1 MEAVVVDA
9 GSKLLKAGFAV
20 PDQAPSM
27 VTAFPYE
34 CWSFCSEWNPRL
46 WIIGLFC
53 LCLAKKKISFE
64 NLGKFSV
71 DDPFIVIVEILGFFT
86 AN

>member
-1 MEAVVVDA
+1 MN
-9 GSKLLKAGFAV
+9 
-20 PDQAPSM
+20 
-27 VTAFPYE
+27 Y
-34 CWSFCSEWNPRL
+34 WSVLS
-46 WIIGLFC
+46 
-53 LCLAKKKISFE
+53 KKKISFE